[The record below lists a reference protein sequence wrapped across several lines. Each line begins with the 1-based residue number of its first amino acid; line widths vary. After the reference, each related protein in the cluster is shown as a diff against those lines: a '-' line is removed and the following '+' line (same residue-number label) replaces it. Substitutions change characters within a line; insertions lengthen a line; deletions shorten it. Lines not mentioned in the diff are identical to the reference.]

1 MYSFCLIRLSFT
13 EKCLFNAYFDWVT
26 IKLKPTWSQ
35 QPIRTKEII
44 TSSQWNSKFQ
54 HANFLKHGIKTR
66 LVLVLNLIGGKR
78 GGSFD
83 DQSQSKV
90 KPKQNQSNLG
100 LRSTLNS
107 KLPLHSWS
115 SNSALWIIKSIAHDH
130 KFFEGMNA
138 LMVLCAN
145 RTRYSH
151 IVSPAVPAYVMGN
164 RLHVNSGRVSF
175 PS

>member
-1 MYSFCLIRLSFT
+1 MYSFCLIGLSLT
-13 EKCLFNAYFDWVT
+13 KKCLFNAYFDWVT
-26 IKLKPTWSQ
+26 LKLKPKWSQ

-44 TSSQWNSKFQ
+44 KSSQWNSKFE

-66 LVLVLNLIGGKR
+66 LVLVLNLIGGKC
-78 GGSFD
+78 GGSFN

-90 KPKQNQSNLG
+90 KLKQNQNNPG

-107 KLPLHSWS
+107 KLPPHSWS
-115 SNSALWIIKSIAHDH
+115 SYSALWIIKSIAHDRQ
-130 KFFEGMNA
+130 FFEGINA

-145 RTRYSH
+145 RTGYSR

-164 RLHVNSGRVSF
+164 WLHVNSGRVSF
-175 PS
+175 PL